1 MLWAN
6 MSLMGC
12 FRHFFVLFTMYFTM
26 FVRKTA
32 WITWRQCH
40 IMRTN
45 KMNENQWTNSNKSN
59 APSILDH
66 INNEK
71 FHKTK
76 TTYIYNSK
84 NMKNVAFLRFK
95 NHVYMCAVPANVNT
109 LHRHAHLPPLIFW
122 YIAKSNSGL
131 GCNFVTMCMRSDLL
145 ILLFHLCVRFFC
157 SSLYHFVVSL
167 AVCQYRKCI
176 YHMKY
181 LCRQKKRKT
190 RIFWHCKIGNIL

>member
-1 MLWAN
+1 
-6 MSLMGC
+6 MGKYE
-12 FRHFFVLFTMYFTM
+12 LDGM
-26 FVRKTA
+26 FSTFLCVVHHVFYYVCSKNSMNYLA
-32 WITWRQCH
+32 PMH

-59 APSILDH
+59 APSIFDH

-71 FHKTK
+71 FNKTK

-131 GCNFVTMCMRSDLL
+131 GWNFVRALRFVDSSLWLVCAFFF
-145 ILLFHLCVRFFC
+145 LLFIIL
-157 SSLYHFVVSL
+157 SSVLR
-167 AVCQYRKCI
+167 VCQYRKCI

>member
-1 MLWAN
+1 
-6 MSLMGC
+6 MGNE
-12 FRHFFVLFTMYFTM
+12 LDGM
-26 FVRKTA
+26 FSTFLCVVQHVFYYVCSKNSMNYLA
-32 WITWRQCH
+32 PMH

-59 APSILDH
+59 APSIFDH
-66 INNEK
+66 INNGK
-71 FHKTK
+71 FNKTK

-131 GCNFVTMCMRSDLL
+131 GWNFVTLCVRSDLL
-145 ILLFHLCVRFFC
+145 ILLFHLCVHFFLLFIIL
-157 SSLYHFVVSL
+157 SSVLPFANTENAFITWNICVIRKKEKNSHFL
-167 AVCQYRKCI
+167 T
-176 YHMKY
+176 
-181 LCRQKKRKT
+181 L
-190 RIFWHCKIGNIL
+190 